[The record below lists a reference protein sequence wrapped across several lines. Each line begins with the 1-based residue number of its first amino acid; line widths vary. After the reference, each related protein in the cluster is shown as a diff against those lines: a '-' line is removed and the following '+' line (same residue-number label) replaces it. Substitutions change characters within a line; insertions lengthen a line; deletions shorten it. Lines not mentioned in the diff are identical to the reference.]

1 MIAYRTHF
9 QDAVKIFQH
18 QAVTTDR
25 MAGILNSY
33 FSLFFFFVP
42 ILQGF
47 FISSLVFAVHIQH
60 CLRLQSRAQHPAIGQ
75 SPVMCPRGL
84 FWGQCQLIY
93 SLIAWTMAYNLKMIH
108 NWDKWSLGHIY
119 LDRLWKKCK
128 ERKSL
133 DRKNHTHWAG
143 SWMCGIQICRKKNLE
158 WTRRWSWACSVPLQ
172 QRKPKASWDAWRI
185 LPVGWVKSALQR
197 WDTSGVLGMDVDV
210 QAQVPQMAVRTVKEM
225 KHPLEKGETAG
236 THWPGEVRE
245 DLYVWIC

>member
-33 FSLFFFFVP
+33 FSLFFFSVP

-93 SLIAWTMAYNLKMIH
+93 SLIAWTDHGIEFENDTQLGQVVVRPYLSWQALKKMQRKKKFRQEKPHALSWELNVWNSDLQKKKLGVDKKMIM
-108 NWDKWSLGHIY
+108 SLQCALAAKKAKSILGCMKNIAS
-119 LDRLWKKCK
+119 RLS
-128 ERKSL
+128 EV
-133 DRKNHTHWAG
+133 
-143 SWMCGIQICRKKNLE
+143 
-158 WTRRWSWACSVPLQ
+158 CS
-172 QRKPKASWDAWRI
+172 A
-185 LPVGWVKSALQR
+185 
-197 WDTSGVLGMDVDV
+197 
-210 QAQVPQMAVRTVKEM
+210 
-225 KHPLEKGETAG
+225 
-236 THWPGEVRE
+236 EVRHIWRTWYGCGCTGTSAT
-245 DLYVWIC
+245 DGCKDS